1 MNICILSK
9 TNALRTRHETPKLQS
24 GDCFEDEGPGIPARR
39 QSPEGKIQSGF
50 FRRLGFDPADPRLLE
65 DELMRLARENDVLL
79 STETEFGIRYV
90 IDGWVLS
97 PAAARADIR
106 TVWFVDQGEEIPR
119 FVTAHPVRRRR

>member
-1 MNICILSK
+1 MRLPNSSLATVSRTKVLGYLLDDSHPRGRSK
-9 TNALRTRHETPKLQS
+9 A
-24 GDCFEDEGPGIPARR
+24 A
-39 QSPEGKIQSGF
+39 F